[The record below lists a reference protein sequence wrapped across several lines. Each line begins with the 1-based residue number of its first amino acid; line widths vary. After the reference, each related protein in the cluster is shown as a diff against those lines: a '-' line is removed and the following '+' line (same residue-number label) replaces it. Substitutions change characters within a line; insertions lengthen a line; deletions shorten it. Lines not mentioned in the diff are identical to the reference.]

1 MVGGEDGII
10 DALFQ
15 FTWPLTGSYFWCP
28 PMRAGKLDL
37 RVLGL

>member
-1 MVGGEDGII
+1 MVGAEDGII
-10 DALFQ
+10 DALFR
-15 FTWPLTGSYFWCP
+15 FTRPLTGSYFWCP